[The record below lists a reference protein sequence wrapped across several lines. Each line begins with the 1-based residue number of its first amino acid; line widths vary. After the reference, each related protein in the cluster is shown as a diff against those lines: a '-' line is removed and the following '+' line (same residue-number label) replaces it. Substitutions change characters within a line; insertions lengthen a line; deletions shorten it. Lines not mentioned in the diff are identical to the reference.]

1 MDDRRRRY
9 KPLGLVVNPK
19 LRLPVM
25 VVRWSRKK
33 PVLDDSIHIY
43 RPIYHEQ
50 HWLRSGDGYLDEDDD
65 VAQETDCPRS
75 HVGRVYPRGE
85 GYGTALYTALVL
97 HSYRVG
103 EGCISSEESG
113 RSQEASQ
120 WWASAQRSGLTERF
134 DDSSYSTGASLY
146 DWSDA
151 TRHGLIIATFER
163 PRTVALIDGDQW
175 AQLPLGHIL
184 VGESILPAV
193 DGTPVLTSARSSRK
207 AIAALDVRGLSED
220 TISLLVL
227 CMRAGMRPLSEDQ
240 EALVTRWQSGTDPDA
255 PLHPNA
261 PREILEA
268 NERAAELREELG
280 WDRLAHVP

>member
-1 MDDRRRRY
+1 M
-9 KPLGLVVNPK
+9 L
-19 LRLPVM
+19 
-25 VVRWSRKK
+25 
-33 PVLDDSIHIY
+33 
-43 RPIYHEQ
+43 
-50 HWLRSGDGYLDEDDD
+50 
-65 VAQETDCPRS
+65 
-75 HVGRVYPRGE
+75 PRGE

-97 HSYRVG
+97 HSHRVQ

-113 RSQEASQ
+113 RSPDANR
-120 WWASAQRSGLTERF
+120 WWAAAARTGLTEV
-134 DDSSYSTGASLY
+134 DASAYSVEADLY

-151 TRHGLIIATFER
+151 TRHGLIIATFEK
-163 PRTVALIDGDQW
+163 PRLVTLFDGGADVPW
-175 AQLPLGHIL
+175 TRGHVL
-184 VGESILPAV
+184 AGKSILPAV
-193 DGTPVLTSARSSRK
+193 EGTPVMTSARSSRK

-227 CMRAGMRPLSEDQ
+227 CMRAGRHPLSEDQ

-280 WDRLAHVP
+280 WDRLEHLP